1 MKKITKKSLIFLLIF
16 SLLFSSV
23 GVYAFY
29 TRFSFSGEY
38 YKELKQ
44 DFCGTLKANSVY
56 EYYFSKVPTDF
67 VVKTDPVELKLN
79 VNVMHGKYLGKTH
92 RSNGEEFFYF
102 INKGFLEKDKTAS
115 KLMFVR
121 CGWGNFISIYRGEND
136 SYFCSPITY
145 MFNYYGI
152 EFEVGKEYLVFFVG
166 SRYGFGSQYV
176 YAPLDGEYPYIEV
189 YPGATRYDATYFGAE
204 SKDVSKEEFIELVSG
219 KVNEANKDVLSFW

>member
-1 MKKITKKSLIFLLIF
+1 LES
-16 SLLFSSV
+16 
-23 GVYAFY
+23 
-29 TRFSFSGEY
+29 
-38 YKELKQ
+38 
-44 DFCGTLKANSVY
+44 DFFGTLKEHSMY

-92 RSNGEEFFYF
+92 RQNTHEFFYF
-102 INKGFLEKDKTAS
+102 INKGFLEEHKVAS

-121 CGWGNFISIYRGEND
+121 CGFGDYAGIYSEEED

-152 EFEVGKEYLVFFVG
+152 GFEVGKEYLVFF
-166 SRYGFGSQYV
+166 SSSMYGFGSQYV

-204 SKDVSKEEFIELVSG
+204 SKYVSKEKFIELVSVRIYEE
-219 KVNEANKDVLSFW
+219 KNISVEIDEIKH